1 MLKIIGSRLL
11 QMIPVMFGVTLLAFA
26 VVNVLPGNI
35 LFQILGVN
43 YSKAS
48 AAVLSKQLHLNQ
60 PLIVRYF
67 DWVGGVLH
75 GNLGHALING
85 QSVGT
90 ELWQAA
96 PPTVEL
102 IIAAQVIA
110 IFLGVLFA
118 VASVA
123 SPTPWVDRFATAL
136 SLVGNSIPAFVTALL
151 ALLLFADHWHLVSN
165 LGWAPPSQYGWGD
178 NIRSILLPAATLGI
192 SVFPGYMR
200 IFRREMQEQLEN
212 EEYVTLARMKGISQ
226 RRLIML
232 HVARNSALGIVTL
245 IALSTGLLVGG
256 AVIVEQI
263 FGMPGIGNLLLMAIS
278 NRDAITVEGCIVVI
292 ALAIVVLNLIAD
304 LMYAVFDP
312 RVRTGS

>member
-1 MLKIIGSRLL
+1 MLKIVGSRLL

-35 LFQILGVN
+35 LYQILGAY

-48 AAVLSKQLHLNQ
+48 AAALSAKLHLNQ

-67 DWVGGVLH
+67 DWVGNVLH
-75 GNLGHALING
+75 GNLGHSLLNG
-85 QSVGT
+85 QSVGA

-102 IIAAQVIA
+102 ILIAQIIA
-110 IFLGVLFA
+110 IVLGVAFAFGA
-118 VASVA
+118 VAGRSA
-123 SPTPWVDRFATAL
+123 WLDRIATTT
-136 SLVGNSIPAFVTALL
+136 SLFGNSIPAFVTALL
-151 ALLLFADHWHLVSN
+151 ALELFANHWHIVSA
-165 LGWAPPSQYGWGD
+165 LGWSSPGAGGWGK
-178 NIRSILLPAATLGI
+178 NLHSILLPALTLGV

-212 EEYVTLARMKGISQ
+212 EEYVTLARMKGISHT
-226 RRLIML
+226 RLITL
-232 HVARNSALGIVTL
+232 HVARNSALGIITL

-263 FGMPGIGNLLLMAIS
+263 FAMPGIGSVLLNAI
-278 NRDAITVEGCIVVI
+278 NQRDATTVEGCIVVI
-292 ALAIVVLNLIAD
+292 AGVIVLLNLVAD
-304 LMYAVFDP
+304 LLYAVFDP
-312 RVRTGS
+312 RVRGS